1 MLRRLHANDRG
12 VSLAELLV
20 TMFLTGIVGV
30 IVVGFFIAFTNTFT
44 ADRAATDSSTTA
56 ALGMNDLTRVIRAGT
71 EIPVEGQVLNNP
83 VFQTAG
89 NERMIVHAFIDT
101 SSADP
106 RPVKIEFF
114 VNPQRELVE
123 RRYAAVPLARGYW
136 TFELDHAGDRVIAR
150 QLPVRQSGD
159 PWLFTYVTA
168 TGAEFTLPANAT
180 LNDTQR
186 RSVAAVRVTLT
197 VQADTT
203 ARAEP
208 VTLRSTVGIPNL
220 GISRVGL

>member
-1 MLRRLHANDRG
+1 M
-12 VSLAELLV
+12 

-56 ALGMNDLTRVIRAGT
+56 ALGMNDVTRVIRAGT
-71 EIPVEGQVLNNP
+71 EIPVENQVLNIP
-83 VFQTAG
+83 VFERAE
-89 NERMIVHAFIDT
+89 NERMIIHAFIDT

-106 RPVKIEFF
+106 RPVKIEYY
-114 VNPQRELVE
+114 VNAQRELVE
-123 RRYAAVPLARGYW
+123 RRYEAIALARGYW
-136 TFELDHAGDRVIAR
+136 SFSSTHQGDRVIAR
-150 QLPVRQSGD
+150 QLPTRQSGD
-159 PWLFTYVTA
+159 PWLFTYLTA
-168 TGAEFTLPANAT
+168 TGGEFTIPAGNT
-180 LNDTQR
+180 LNETQR
-186 RSVAAVRVTLT
+186 RSVAAVRVTMT
-197 VQADTT
+197 VQADIT